1 MRLWL
6 FMMLACGGED
16 VSSTQAESA
25 PSKASPPVPT
35 AKALTR
41 AVLAEVREESGW
53 GAVFWRKGQA
63 WKVGG
68 GQVLVSATVAR
79 ESSTVGEPNV
89 CRGVAAKGA
98 PAKAAIALPEGSPV
112 PEIQKT
118 PAIRAHLVE
127 RAAWRLDEI
136 LPPRDKYSPAV
147 KSTAPSQQ
155 RGVSVGS
162 VAKTRRRGA
171 PPILIS
177 TGVRDCT
184 AAVAVLDSKAEHTLA
199 YDQVPG
205 PCEKLRVLPATQL
218 DSGPERE
225 FAVFSDTHVIL
236 YRLHEESRRPRLSRI
251 GQWTCDK
258 AAGGG

>member
-6 FMMLACGGED
+6 IMMLACSGED
-16 VSSTQAESA
+16 ASSTQAEPA
-25 PSKASPPVPT
+25 PSKASNPVPT
-35 AKALTR
+35 ARALTH
-41 AVLAEVREESGW
+41 AVPAEVREEAGW
-53 GAVFWRKGQA
+53 GAVFWRAGQA

-68 GQVLVSATVAR
+68 GQVMVSATVAR
-79 ESSTVGEPNV
+79 VGSTQGDPNV
-89 CRGVAAKGA
+89 CGGVAVKGA
-98 PAKAAIALPEGSPV
+98 PAGAAIALPEGSPV

-147 KSTAPSQQ
+147 GATSPAQQ

-162 VAKTRRRGA
+162 VAKTRRKGA

-184 AAVAVLDSKAEHTLA
+184 AAVAVLDAKAEYTLA